1 MNDITEMVS
10 LEMPRICPST
20 EITSELEKNDRIRF
34 LELWNLIKKTKNKK
48 LLQQSGECLIKRML
62 NFSKKIKKKIAK
74 YQASIYFIRLLS
86 YYFHWTTIKFNLNQ
100 YHEETEKFTN
110 I

>member
-34 LELWNLIKKTKNKK
+34 LELWNLIKKNKKQKTFTTIRRVLNKENAKFQQKNKK
-48 LLQQSGECLIKRML
+48 KDC
-62 NFSKKIKKKIAK
+62 
-74 YQASIYFIRLLS
+74 
-86 YYFHWTTIKFNLNQ
+86 
-100 YHEETEKFTN
+100 
-110 I
+110 